1 MFDSV
6 SNPEAYLQVQNSFN
20 ELTVSLKLRLVK
32 IAVRVLLDSVS
43 FSRIMSS
50 RKCLSRADLISIP
63 VILFFVNTFFE
74 LFLNFFDAAIQ
85 VGIHC

>member
-1 MFDSV
+1 VFDSV
-6 SNPEAYLQVQNSFN
+6 LNLEVFPSSSKLIY

-50 RKCLSRADLISIP
+50 AQALLRRAL
-63 VILFFVNTFFE
+63 L
-74 LFLNFFDAAIQ
+74 AAT
-85 VGIHC
+85 